1 MTRQDK
7 EKISPDKIN
16 PAGQNKFHRLELI
29 QLYMVWCFLLL
40 SLFNLWN
47 ALKPKNILSV
57 GWTRLMFFPPVE
69 RWLLYHVHRVD
80 HVLFTYICKTSFNPP
95 WAALAAHFFWAAEIA
110 FLECNR
116 KLGQRFALTEC
127 RRTVNPELI
136 CQEHVQHIQRESQR
150 VFWLD
155 NAITFRPDLFV
166 YRPQEDPSSD
176 SVTQKKKIKKTTK
189 ENAGAI
195 YIFHIE
201 KRGTLGSEIREILLT
216 LKLEHSDY
224 WNKNTAAWSSA
235 LLEKLNINLMLHN
248 VMLLTKVTFII
259 GTMAKTSKSMF
270 MSVCVCMCAC
280 IVTITYELM
289 FLHYKSP
296 PFLPLVSR
304 NWSLFSQIV
313 KLISQLLQFLPFP
326 LFTPLRES
334 NRFCTSFT
342 FLF

>member
-1 MTRQDK
+1 MYDEWYSPIHSCVWTLAWLPSNPVSLVPPHVPEECFWVQAWRGCRGSSYSHPDYAWISHVCLKCFQYSQTSKLSMTRQDK

-176 SVTQKKKIKKTTK
+176 SVTQKKKKKNNQRK
-189 ENAGAI
+189 CWC
-195 YIFHIE
+195 YLYLPH
-201 KRGTLGSEIREILLT
+201 RE
-216 LKLEHSDY
+216 EG
-224 WNKNTAAWSSA
+224 NTGIWD
-235 LLEKLNINLMLHN
+235 
-248 VMLLTKVTFII
+248 
-259 GTMAKTSKSMF
+259 
-270 MSVCVCMCAC
+270 
-280 IVTITYELM
+280 
-289 FLHYKSP
+289 
-296 PFLPLVSR
+296 
-304 NWSLFSQIV
+304 
-313 KLISQLLQFLPFP
+313 
-326 LFTPLRES
+326 
-334 NRFCTSFT
+334 
-342 FLF
+342 